1 MSANGVA
8 LLSLLATVAA
18 VIVAIAIYR
27 LQRDR
32 KNLDWDLISE
42 TKLLRDNASPIRD
55 LELRYKGEMI
65 ANPYLLQLKFINT
78 GNKPVTSEDYEHP
91 LRVHIDPDSRIL
103 SAEVV
108 ESSQAD
114 MDAKISTLDQEA
126 TLQPLLLNPGD
137 WVSCQILLDRPP
149 KRWIVKGRIVGV
161 REIRPYKTSRRE
173 ASPLAKTALTILA
186 IAAFLGIIFANSN
199 ESLVARFPVLRW
211 MASVMLGGVLVVLV
225 GVLIVSIYQTY
236 AASES
241 RDRRNAHKAK

>member
-8 LLSLLATVAA
+8 FLSLLATVAA

-32 KNLDWDLISE
+32 KNLDWDLISA
-42 TKLLRDNASPIRD
+42 TKLLRDDASPIRD
-55 LELRYKGEMI
+55 LELRYKGDII

-91 LRVHIDPDSRIL
+91 LRVHIDTDSRIL

-149 KRWIVKGRIVGV
+149 KRWKVKGRIVGV
-161 REIRPYKTSRRE
+161 REIRPYKASRRE
-173 ASPLAKTALTILA
+173 VSPLAKTALTILG
-186 IAAFLGIIFANSN
+186 IATFLGTILASSN
-199 ESLVARFPVLRW
+199 ESLVARFPFVKW
-211 MASVMLGGVLVVLV
+211 MAYVMLGAALLVLV
-225 GVLIVSIYQTY
+225 GILILSIYQLFS
-236 AASES
+236 ASE
-241 RDRRNAHKAK
+241 KA